1 MVVYHCKEVIIQL
14 TCDQEREAIE
24 VVAERDWRKLA
35 ELIHAKN
42 ERGFTEFVLREL
54 YLQVMT
60 FGM

>member
-1 MVVYHCKEVIIQL
+1 M

-54 YLQVMT
+54 YLQAMT